1 MSKKTGKERIEELER
16 RVAELEA
23 QPRVNYLP
31 WFGVIPPY
39 SYKCAA
45 CGNSYVFGLV
55 HICSW
60 TFWSSS
66 SDSTTYSP
74 YAQVLSTGGQ

>member
-1 MSKKTGKERIEELER
+1 MSKKTGK
-16 RVAELEA
+16 AE
-23 QPRVNYLP
+23 Q
-31 WFGVIPPY
+31 WFIYEFPANSPGATGAIPPY

-45 CGNSYVFGLV
+45 CGNPYVFGLV